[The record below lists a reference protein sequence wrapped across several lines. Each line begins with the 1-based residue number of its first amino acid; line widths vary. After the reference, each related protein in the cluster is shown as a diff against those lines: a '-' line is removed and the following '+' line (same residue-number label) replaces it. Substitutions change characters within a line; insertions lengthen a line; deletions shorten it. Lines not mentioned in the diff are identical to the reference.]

1 MWNRKELKAKGKTA
15 FKANYWKSVLSALL
29 LTIAVGGA
37 GFVATKGADKDELSS
52 QLGNLTDAQVF
63 AVLMIVLGVV
73 ATIVLVAAII
83 RIFLLNPLEVGCQ
96 RFFVEN
102 SKNPAELSELGFGFK
117 NHYGNVV
124 ATILL
129 RDVFLFLW
137 GLLFL
142 IPAIIK
148 TYSYRMVP
156 YIVAENPD
164 MKATDAITL
173 SRNMMNGHKWKAF
186 VLDLSFIGWYI
197 LSVLTFGLLALF
209 YVSPYY
215 YATSA
220 ELYGALKSK

>member
-29 LTIAVGGA
+29 LSIAAGGA
-37 GFVATKGADKDELSS
+37 AFVTANGTDKDELSS

-137 GLLFL
+137 SLLFV
-142 IPAIIK
+142 IPAIVK

-173 SRNMMNGHKWKAF
+173 SRNMMKGHKWNAF
-186 VLDLSFIGWYI
+186 VLDLSFIGWYL
-197 LSVLTFGLLALF
+197 LSCLTLGLLAFF
-209 YVSPYY
+209 YVSPYH
-215 YATSA
+215 YATNA
-220 ELYGALKSK
+220 ELYNALKSK

>member
-137 GLLFL
+137 SLLFV
-142 IPAIIK
+142 IPAIVK

-173 SRNMMNGHKWKAF
+173 SRNMMKGHKWNAF
-186 VLDLSFIGWYI
+186 VLDLSFIGWYL
-197 LSVLTFGLLALF
+197 LSCLTLGLLAFF
-209 YVSPYY
+209 YVSPYH
-215 YATSA
+215 YATNA

>member
-29 LTIAVGGA
+29 LSIAVGGA
-37 GFVATKGADKDELSS
+37 AFVTANGADKDELSA
-52 QLGNLTDAQVF
+52 QLGNLTDAQIF

-137 GLLFL
+137 SLLFV
-142 IPAIIK
+142 IPAIVK

-173 SRNMMNGHKWKAF
+173 SRNMMKGHKWNAF
-186 VLDLSFIGWYI
+186 VLDLSFIGWYL
-197 LSVLTFGLLALF
+197 LSCLTLGLLAFF
-209 YVSPYY
+209 YVSPYH
-215 YATSA
+215 YATNA

>member
-29 LTIAVGGA
+29 LSIAVGGA
-37 GFVATKGADKDELSS
+37 AFVTANGADKDELSA
-52 QLGNLTDAQVF
+52 QLGNLTDAQIF

-142 IPAIIK
+142 IPAIVK

-173 SRNMMNGHKWKAF
+173 SRNMMKGHKWNAF
-186 VLDLSFIGWYI
+186 VLDLSFIGWYL
-197 LSVLTFGLLALF
+197 LSCLTLGLLAFF
-209 YVSPYY
+209 YVSPYH
-215 YATSA
+215 YATNA
-220 ELYGALKSK
+220 ELYNALKSK

>member
-102 SKNPAELSELGFGFK
+102 SKNPAELGELGFGFK

>member
-29 LTIAVGGA
+29 LSIAVGGA
-37 GFVATKGADKDELSS
+37 AFVTANGADKDELSA
-52 QLGNLTDAQVF
+52 QLGNLTDVQIF

-137 GLLFL
+137 SLLFV
-142 IPAIIK
+142 IPAIVK

-173 SRNMMNGHKWKAF
+173 SRNMMKGHKWNAF
-186 VLDLSFIGWYI
+186 VLDLSFIGWYL
-197 LSVLTFGLLALF
+197 LSCLTLGLLAFF
-209 YVSPYY
+209 YVSPYH
-215 YATSA
+215 YATNA